1 MGAKPLPGLSRVAV
15 SEGFVEARRLLEPL
29 KQSHGVK
36 EGSLGGGS
44 ALAST
49 PESSPRT
56 QGCTAPPST
65 LRLSEQPTWPNPGVS
80 HSHLTSITAMRR
92 GQEREGHSCPSPEPR
107 EPALCFPRGQ
117 RSRALQ
123 PGHLPAG
130 RASLKARTCP
140 WQEPS
145 RREQASL
152 GGPSIPW
159 AWARGDPA
167 SEATDFGAHGGH
179 LVQEQGP

>member
-29 KQSHGVK
+29 KQSHGVR

-44 ALAST
+44 ALASA

-92 GQEREGHSCPSPEPR
+92 GQEREGHSCPSPEPPGAR
-107 EPALCFPRGQ
+107 SVLSQRPEEP
-117 RSRALQ
+117 
-123 PGHLPAG
+123 
-130 RASLKARTCP
+130 CP
-140 WQEPS
+140 P
-145 RREQASL
+145 
-152 GGPSIPW
+152 
-159 AWARGDPA
+159 AWAPPCRQSL
-167 SEATDFGAHGGH
+167 SESADLPSAGA
-179 LVQEQGP
+179 QPQGAGFSWRAQHPLGLGPG